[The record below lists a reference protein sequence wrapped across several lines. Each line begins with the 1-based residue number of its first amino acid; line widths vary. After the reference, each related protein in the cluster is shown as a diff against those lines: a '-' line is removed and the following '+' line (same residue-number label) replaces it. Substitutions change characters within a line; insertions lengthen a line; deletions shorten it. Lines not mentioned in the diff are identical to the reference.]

1 MLALS
6 RERDY
11 RLQKK
16 KKKRRRSS
24 GSVHYGVCEV

>member
-11 RLQKK
+11 RLRKK
-16 KKKRRRSS
+16 KKKRRSS

>member
-11 RLQKK
+11 RLRK